1 MTTIEILEKAENHF
15 KLNLE
20 YLSFEYKGMPV
31 KVRMNKDHSR
41 NHNRNDNHSEH
52 NLSLVNI
59 PASGSNQ
66 NSYFEH
72 KGFASEITFVQQQIF
87 GIDTWEL
94 AKEAIENF
102 LYEIDFAN

>member
-1 MTTIEILEKAENHF
+1 MTTIEILEKAENYF
-15 KLNLE
+15 TLGLQ
-20 YLSFEYKGMPV
+20 YFTVDYKGMTL
-31 KVRMNKDHSR
+31 KIRMNKDHAR
-41 NHNRNDNHSEH
+41 NHQRNDDDTNH

-66 NSYFEH
+66 NSLFEH
-72 KGFASEITFVQQQIF
+72 KTCFSEIVYIQQQIF
-87 GIDTWEL
+87 GIDSWEL